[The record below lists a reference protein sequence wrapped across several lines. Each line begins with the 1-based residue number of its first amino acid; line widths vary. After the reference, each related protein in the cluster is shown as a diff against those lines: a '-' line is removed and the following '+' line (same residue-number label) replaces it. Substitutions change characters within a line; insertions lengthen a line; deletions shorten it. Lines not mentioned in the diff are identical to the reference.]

1 MGVLTWCR
9 SRKRL
14 TTVNDPKRQYS
25 TVLMRAPFSGDGHTI
40 VANRMVRDR
49 QLSFKARGI
58 LTYLG
63 SHVEGWET
71 SEERLAEESTDK
83 LHAVRTGLAEL
94 EEDGYMLRFR
104 EILANGTR
112 AGALWIFSDNPD
124 TLPGHAQAILDQ
136 LAAEGRRFVPLNKR
150 TRESMKRRR
159 PAPQDVAEGA
169 PGPGWENP
177 ILEPGEQNPSSE
189 PTSENRILGPTSDFP
204 SLENPMHKNTTSEG
218 EGEDRDARAHA
229 SNDPSPGDTPE
240 PGAGLRGQRR
250 YRGVSLAS
258 RDLVADIVRAV
269 LTEREG
275 ISDDEW
281 TEFAARADMMRSA
294 VESSPVSWEEYEA
307 WLRQGWVHPDGRPA
321 FKDFSKTLRWRLS
334 PDRLRAEAWVWV
346 LEQRAAK
353 EDSGPHGGREAP
365 RSELSDG
372 RPELNGVCGVHKT
385 TYTSDGKCLRCE
397 AENAEPDAAV
407 PPLPEDVFDN
417 DGQEL
422 EEISPDEFAAMS
434 AASLENPK
442 ASRAELLAAA
452 RAKMAEGSE
461 RAKAGKGGR

>member
-1 MGVLTWCR
+1 M
-9 SRKRL
+9 
-14 TTVNDPKRQYS
+14 NDPKRQYS

-40 VANRMVRDR
+40 VANRMVRDKN
-49 QLSFKARGI
+49 LSFKARGI

-63 SHVEGWET
+63 SHSEGWET
-71 SEERLAEESTDK
+71 SEERLAQEGTDK

-104 EILANGTR
+104 EILADGTR

-136 LAAEGRRFVPLNKR
+136 FAAEEGRRFIPLNKR

-159 PAPQDVAEGA
+159 PAPQDSTEGTSE
-169 PGPGWENP
+169 PGYENP
-177 ILEPGEQNPSSE
+177 TLDPEEQNPSSG
-189 PTSENRILGPTSDFP
+189 PTSENRILAPTSDFP
-204 SLENPMHKNTTSEG
+204 SLENPMHKNTTIEG
-218 EGEDRDARAHA
+218 EGEDQDARAHA
-229 SNDPSPGDTPE
+229 SNDPSPGDTPKE
-240 PGAGLRGQRR
+240 GAGLQGQRR

-258 RDLVADIVRAV
+258 RDLIAEIVRAV

-275 ISDDEW
+275 ISDGEW
-281 TEFAARADMMRSA
+281 TEFAARTDMMRST
-294 VESSPVSWEEYEA
+294 VEQSPVSWEEYQA

-321 FKDFSKTLRWRLS
+321 FKDFSKTLRWRLN
-334 PDRLRAEAWVWV
+334 PDRLRSEAWVWV

-353 EDSGPHGGREAP
+353 EDSGPQGGREAP

-372 RPELNGVCGVHKT
+372 RPELNGVCGLHKT

-397 AENAEPDAAV
+397 AENVEPDVTV
-407 PPLPEDVFDN
+407 PPLTEDVFAN
-417 DGQEL
+417 GGQEL

-434 AASLENPK
+434 AASLEDPK

-452 RAKMAEGSE
+452 RAKIAKGAEDV
-461 RAKAGKGGR
+461 KAGKSCR

>member
-1 MGVLTWCR
+1 
-9 SRKRL
+9 
-14 TTVNDPKRQYS
+14 
-25 TVLMRAPFSGDGHTI
+25 
-40 VANRMVRDR
+40 
-49 QLSFKARGI
+49 
-58 LTYLG
+58 
-63 SHVEGWET
+63 
-71 SEERLAEESTDK
+71 
-83 LHAVRTGLAEL
+83 
-94 EEDGYMLRFR
+94 
-104 EILANGTR
+104 
-112 AGALWIFSDNPD
+112 
-124 TLPGHAQAILDQ
+124 
-136 LAAEGRRFVPLNKR
+136 
-150 TRESMKRRR
+150 
-159 PAPQDVAEGA
+159 
-169 PGPGWENP
+169 
-177 ILEPGEQNPSSE
+177 
-189 PTSENRILGPTSDFP
+189 
-204 SLENPMHKNTTSEG
+204 MHKNTTTEG

-240 PGAGLRGQRR
+240 QGAGLQGQRR

-258 RDLVADIVRAV
+258 RDLVAEIVRAV

-294 VESSPVSWEEYEA
+294 VETAPVSWEDYEA

-334 PDRLRAEAWVWV
+334 PDRLRVEAWVWV

-353 EDSGPHGGREAP
+353 ENSGPQGGREAP

-397 AENAEPDAAV
+397 AENAEPDATA
-407 PPLPEDVFDN
+407 PPLPKDVFAN

-422 EEISPDEFAAMS
+422 EEISPEEFAAMS
-434 AASLENPK
+434 VASLENPK

-452 RAKMAEGSE
+452 RAKIAEASE
-461 RAKAGKGGR
+461 QVKAGKGGR